1 MNKFVRG
8 LLLGLGAMALV
19 PVVQAAPRLDC
30 PCDVSITSQTSAVI
44 TAGVVNSDT
53 AATGSIKL
61 AVQVSEDIAFAS
73 YYTLAE
79 TELAALGVGESHG
92 KVSYALPTSFP
103 SIRNRYYLR
112 VAVQENAGGGYYT
125 TDSVRMTSPAE
136 LGYEFGEVYSLSNS
150 PNAFMPQNPTF
161 ELAANGSD
169 FTLSIPQISNDSDT
183 SDFGSVTVEL
193 YESTATTV
201 YGAAYYNQFSQTLA
215 QPLLAGQRIDN
226 TVIQGQ
232 LNYALD
238 PQIYIHLAI
247 RDSADNLIMWQT
259 VYSNTQQ
266 GVVNRDVV
274 LEGVDYLT
282 DTDVDGVADYSE
294 RLAGTDPMAAA
305 DLPQQSTVRVLLM
318 QPSTLPDYTG
328 YAARIA
334 HIKEYANQVLTQ
346 SGVDVQLEFVGPFD
360 YQVDATIEAKD
371 NSGLLDVLTQRQA
384 PFADI
389 DTLRANN
396 NADVMIYLDRSKDQD
411 TSCGVAWLSGVGT
424 NGDVAPDLAAT
435 EYNVG
440 VVDIDSIYCSSRT
453 LIHELGH
460 LMGLG
465 HSRRQGSEG
474 TYAWSVGHGVDNE
487 FVSIMAYE
495 SSFGSAVERDYFSSP
510 LLSDC
515 NGQACGVDKS
525 NLTAGADAALSL
537 NAIRFQMANIDEGFG
552 PQITLLGNDPLEID
566 RDTAFTDPGAEA
578 YDWEDGD
585 LSSQVIVNGI
595 VDTSTVGDYMVNYQV
610 TDSDGNVATASR
622 TVSVLVPVD
631 PNDTDGDGVPNS
643 VDVYPDIPLGGLLDT
658 DNDGA
663 PDDCDA
669 ACVATG
675 MQADPDDDNDGVLDS
690 EDVFPLDP
698 SFSIDDV
705 PPTFNAISVNSA
717 NLDVSAEPKTL
728 VFTVDATDNTQIDW
742 GAGANKTNV
751 ILQHSNGD
759 YRWATGDS
767 SNPGVLSV
775 TFSSDD
781 PGGEWQILRLE
792 MLDVH
797 LNKAWVR
804 LDTLIEAGLPSSI
817 YIETGNEINPP
828 VLNSFTL
835 NATRFDQ
842 VEGNNTLVVTL
853 DAQDESGIEWGLG
866 GNDTALILTQGPG
879 IYRRATGSADVD
891 GILQYTFD
899 AADGDGIWF
908 VWRLYLMD
916 AFGNRA
922 EYTVP
927 QLLDM
932 GLVTDKIT
940 FIKDASVYSDT
951 SLTSDIVNVDLVENV
966 TREITLQITNSGS
979 ADLDSVALSVET
991 NNAKI
996 MSTSSG
1002 FGATSCQSSSI
1013 NFDSSLNC
1021 SLANLPANSSKT
1033 FMLSVQGQAGVARI
1047 RADLDPSD
1055 FDLDF
1060 GDNVIDA
1067 VVIVDTDL
1075 DRDGEGD
1082 LLDTD
1087 DDGDGISDVEDA
1099 FPLDS
1104 SEWLDTDGDQIGNNA
1119 DSDDDNDGIADVQD
1133 AYPLISIGQLLDTDG
1148 DGAPNDCD
1156 QACLD
1161 LGMMADADDDGDG
1174 VSDAQELLDGTDPLN
1189 PADFVIPYD
1198 PLNGTVYH
1206 WSNHAVLAGATITVG
1221 DAATGQQTNSGADG
1235 TYAFV
1240 QTSQGVQS
1248 IAASL
1253 ALADRDTN
1261 RTITSADALAALK
1274 IAVGLNPNSDPDGT
1288 GPQEALPVSP
1298 YQLIAADIN
1307 GDGRVTSADAL
1318 GILKVA
1324 VGLSDAPPVSWAL
1337 VSESAP
1343 LWQTNNTKSSV
1354 HDTGL
1359 LYEFTYPDQ
1368 TQINFVAVL
1377 VGDVNASWAAV
1388 DGTGA
1393 LGDAYFTSAAAG
1405 SGAPLSIWGL
1415 RDTDGDGLTD
1425 DQEAVLGTNPYDIDT
1440 DGDGVSDLDDAYP
1453 LDITRSE
1460 FTIEAPSQTAW
1471 VRDQFESSALY
1482 RNQCEA
1488 PRDGINPATGG
1499 LYPDQ
1504 LGTAADEK
1512 YWLRSWSHEL
1522 YLWYDEIFD
1531 RDPEQDYSAFA
1542 TSSYPTEP
1550 NAYFGLL
1557 KTDATTASGAAKDKF
1572 HFVLDSQEWYELSQ
1586 GGTTGGYGF
1595 ELAVIRSSSPR
1606 DVRIAYVHANS
1617 PAEAAGL
1624 LRGTQ
1629 FIAID
1634 GVSVIDGDPDTLNAA
1649 LSPAPGDVHTFD
1661 ILLPGSDI
1669 VTQVS
1674 LEAGD
1679 ITLDPVQETQVIETA
1694 TGNVGYL
1701 AFHDHIATAE
1711 LALMQDVQFLS
1722 EQGVS
1727 DLVIDLRYNGGGY
1740 LDIAGQLAYMVA
1752 GAQTADQTFELLQF
1766 NDQYDGVNPVTG
1778 QTISPIPFHTTS
1790 LGFSAASGQPLP
1802 TLNLDRVFVLTSSG
1816 TCSASEAL
1824 INGLRGVG
1832 VEVIMIG
1839 NTTCGKP
1846 YGFYPTGNCGST
1858 YFTVQFQGVN
1868 AVGFGDYSDGF
1879 SPVAVP
1885 AADRLDQV
1893 PGCTVADDLDHLL
1906 GDPAEARLAAALYYR
1921 DNGSCP
1927 SAAGAA
1933 AAEKRVVDPVLLKG
1947 EHRQIRVM
1955 PTVH

>member
-1 MNKFVRG
+1 MNKFVRV
-8 LLLGLGAMALV
+8 LLLGLGAVALV
-19 PVVQAAPRLDC
+19 PLAQAVPRLDC
-30 PCDVSITSQTSAVI
+30 PCDVALTSQTSAVI

-53 AATGSIKL
+53 SPTGSIKL
-61 AVQVSEDIAFAS
+61 ALQVSEDIAFS
-73 YYTLAE
+73 SFFILAE
-79 TELAALGVGESHG
+79 TELAALGVGETHAKASIT
-92 KVSYALPTSFP
+92 LPTSFP
-103 SIRNRYYLR
+103 AIRNRYYLR
-112 VAVQENAGGGYYT
+112 VAVQENSGGGYYT
-125 TDSVRMTSPAE
+125 TDSVRMASPAE
-136 LGYEFGEVYSLSNS
+136 IGYEFGEVYSLSNS

-169 FTLSIPQISNDSDT
+169 FTLSIPQILNDSDA
-183 SDFGSVTVEL
+183 SDFGNVTLEL

-215 QPLLAGQRIDN
+215 QPLLAGQSIDN

-259 VYSNTQQ
+259 VYSDTEQ
-266 GVVNRDVV
+266 GVVNRNVAV
-274 LEGVDYLT
+274 EGVDYLT
-282 DTDVDGVADYSE
+282 DTDADGVADYSE
-294 RLAGTDPMAAA
+294 HLAGTSPLNAA
-305 DLPQQSTVRVLLM
+305 DAPGSSTIRVLLM
-318 QPSTLPDYTG
+318 QPSTLPQYNG

-346 SGVDVQLEFVGPFD
+346 SGVNAQLEFVGPFD
-360 YQVDATIEAKD
+360 FEVNATIEAKD

-384 PFADI
+384 PFTDLDA
-389 DTLRANN
+389 LRANN
-396 NADVMIYLDRSKDQD
+396 DADVMIYLDRSKDHD

-510 LLSDC
+510 RLSDC

-525 NLTAGADAALSL
+525 DLTAGADAALSL
-537 NAIRFQMANIDEGFG
+537 NAIRFQMENIDEGFA
-552 PQITLLGNDPLEID
+552 PQITLLGNNPFELD
-566 RDTAFTDPGAEA
+566 RDTAFSDPGAEA

-585 LSSQVIVNGI
+585 LSSQVIANGI
-595 VDTSTVGDYMVNYQV
+595 VDTTTVGDYTVNYQV
-610 TDSDGNVATASR
+610 TDSAGNVATATR

-663 PDDCDA
+663 PDECDA
-669 ACVATG
+669 ECAAAG
-675 MQADPDDDNDGVLDS
+675 MQADPDIDNDGLLNADDAYPLIAIGS
-690 EDVFPLDP
+690 LTDTDGDGAPDVCDQACLALGMQADP
-698 SFSIDDV
+698 DADNDGLLNADDAY
-705 PPTFNAISVNSA
+705 PFAAIGQ
-717 NLDVSAEPKTL
+717 L
-728 VFTVDATDNTQIDW
+728 
-742 GAGANKTNV
+742 
-751 ILQHSNGD
+751 
-759 YRWATGDS
+759 
-767 SNPGVLSV
+767 
-775 TFSSDD
+775 
-781 PGGEWQILRLE
+781 
-792 MLDVH
+792 
-797 LNKAWVR
+797 
-804 LDTLIEAGLPSSI
+804 LDTDGDGAPD
-817 YIETGNEINPP
+817 TC
-828 VLNSFTL
+828 
-835 NATRFDQ
+835 DQ
-842 VEGNNTLVVTL
+842 TCL
-853 DAQDESGIEWGLG
+853 DAGMQ
-866 GNDTALILTQGPG
+866 
-879 IYRRATGSADVD
+879 ADPD
-891 GILQYTFD
+891 I
-899 AADGDGIWF
+899 DGDGI
-908 VWRLYLMD
+908 VNEND
-916 AFGNRA
+916 A
-922 EYTVP
+922 YP
-927 QLLDM
+927 
-932 GLVTDKIT
+932 
-940 FIKDASVYSDT
+940 
-951 SLTSDIVNVDLVENV
+951 
-966 TREITLQITNSGS
+966 
-979 ADLDSVALSVET
+979 
-991 NNAKI
+991 
-996 MSTSSG
+996 
-1002 FGATSCQSSSI
+1002 SI
-1013 NFDSSLNC
+1013 
-1021 SLANLPANSSKT
+1021 A
-1033 FMLSVQGQAGVARI
+1033 I
-1047 RADLDPSD
+1047 
-1055 FDLDF
+1055 
-1060 GDNVIDA
+1060 
-1067 VVIVDTDL
+1067 
-1075 DRDGEGD
+1075 GD

-1087 DDGDGISDVEDA
+1087 GDGAPNDCDAVCSGTGMQADVDDDGDGVSDVDDA
-1099 FPLDS
+1099 FSLDPAAS
-1104 SEWLDTDGDQIGNNA
+1104 IDTDGDGMPDNWNANATQAQIDA
-1119 DSDDDNDGIADVQD
+1119 SLLTLDTDDDNDGIADAQD
-1133 AYPLISIGQLLDTDG
+1133 TFPLVSIGQLLDTDG
-1148 DGAPNDCD
+1148 DGAPDTCD
-1156 QACLD
+1156 PACVDSGMQED
-1161 LGMMADADDDGDG
+1161 LDDDNDG
-1174 VSDAQELLDGTDPLN
+1174 VSDIQEEADGTSPTDPT
-1189 PADFVIPYD
+1189 DFIAQFD

-1221 DAATGQQTNSGADG
+1221 DVATGQQTSSGADG
-1235 TYAFV
+1235 GYAFV
-1240 QTSQGVQS
+1240 ETAQGVQS
-1248 IAASL
+1248 ISASL
-1253 ALADRDTN
+1253 TLADRDTN

-1274 IAVGLNPNSDPDGT
+1274 IAVGLNPNSDPDGA
-1288 GPQEALPVSP
+1288 GPQEALAVSP

-1343 LWQTNNTKSSV
+1343 LWQTNNTKSTV
-1354 HDTGL
+1354 HDTSLAYG
-1359 LYEFTYPDQ
+1359 FTYPDQ

-1377 VGDVNASWAAV
+1377 VGDVNASWAAI
-1388 DGTGA
+1388 DGTET
-1393 LGDAYFTSAAAG
+1393 LGDAYFTEVAAR
-1405 SGAPLSIWGL
+1405 SGAPLAIWAL

-1425 DQEAVLGTNPYDIDT
+1425 SQEATLGTDPYEVDT

-1453 LDITRSE
+1453 LDITRTE
-1460 FTIEAPSQTAW
+1460 FAIEAPSQTAW
-1471 VRDQFESSALY
+1471 VRDQFQSSQLY
-1482 RNQCEA
+1482 RNQCA
-1488 PRDGINPATGG
+1488 VPRDGVNPATGG

-1522 YLWYDEIFD
+1522 YLWYNEIFD
-1531 RDPEQDYSAFA
+1531 RDPEQDYSAF
-1542 TSSYPTEP
+1542 TSSSYPTEP

-1557 KTDATTASGAAKDKF
+1557 KTEATTPSGAPKDKF
-1572 HFVLDSQEWYELSQ
+1572 HFVLDSQYWYELSQ

-1595 ELAVIRSSSPR
+1595 ELAVLRSSPPR
-1606 DVRIAYVHANS
+1606 DLRVAYVHAGS
-1617 PAEAAGL
+1617 PAETAGI

-1634 GVSVIDGDPDTLNAA
+1634 GVSVIDGNPDTLNAA
-1649 LSPAPGDVHTFD
+1649 LSPAPGELHTFD
-1661 ILLPGSDI
+1661 VLLPGSDI
-1669 VTQVS
+1669 VTQ
-1674 LEAGD
+1674 LTLTAGD

-1711 LALMQDVQFLS
+1711 LALMQDMQFLS

-1752 GAQTADQTFELLQF
+1752 GGQTAGQTFELLQF

-1778 QTISPIPFHTTS
+1778 QNISPIPFHTTS

-1893 PGCTVADDLDHLL
+1893 PGCTVADDLDHFL
-1906 GDPAEARLAAALYYR
+1906 GDPDEARLAAALYYR

-1927 SAAGAA
+1927 SATGAA

-1947 EHRQIRVM
+1947 EQRQIRVM
-1955 PTVH
+1955 PTVN

>member
-8 LLLGLGAMALV
+8 LLLGLGAMVLV
-19 PVVQAAPRLDC
+19 PFAQAVPRLDC
-30 PCDVSITSQTSAVI
+30 PCDVALTSQTAAVI

-53 AATGSIKL
+53 SPTGSIKL
-61 AVQVSEDIAFAS
+61 ALQVSEDIAFS
-73 YYTLAE
+73 SFFILAE
-79 TELAALGVGESHG
+79 TELAALGVGESHA
-92 KVSYALPTSFP
+92 KASMTLPTSFP
-103 SIRNRYYLR
+103 SVRNRYYLR
-112 VAVQENAGGGYYT
+112 VAVQENSGGGYYT

-136 LGYEFGEVYSLSNS
+136 IGYEFGEVNSLSNS
-150 PNAFMPQNPTF
+150 PNAFLPQNPSF

-169 FTLSIPQISNDSDT
+169 FTLTIPQISNDSDT
-183 SDFGSVTVEL
+183 SDFGNVTLEL

-215 QPLLAGQRIDN
+215 QPLLAGQSIDN

-259 VYSNTQQ
+259 VYFDTEQ

-274 LEGVDYLT
+274 LEGVDYLS
-282 DTDVDGVADYSE
+282 DTDADGVADYSE
-294 RLAGTDPMAAA
+294 HLAGTSPLNATDAPG
-305 DLPQQSTVRVLLM
+305 QSTIRVLLM
-318 QPSTLPDYTG
+318 QPSTLPEYTG
-328 YAARIA
+328 YAARVA
-334 HIKEYANQVLTQ
+334 HIKEYANQVLAQ
-346 SGVDVQLEFVGPFD
+346 SGVDAQLEFVGPFD
-360 YQVDATIEAKD
+360 YVVNATIEAKD

-384 PFADI
+384 PFTDL

-396 NADVMIYLDRSKDQD
+396 DADVMIYLDRSKDHD
-411 TSCGVAWLSGVGT
+411 TSCGVAWLSGVNT
-424 NGDVAPDLAAT
+424 HGDVAPDLAAT

-495 SSFGSAVERDYFSSP
+495 SSFGSAIERDYFSSP

-525 NLTAGADAALSL
+525 DLTAGADAALSL
-537 NAIRFQMANIDEGFG
+537 NAIRFQMANIDEGFA
-552 PQITLLGNDPLEID
+552 PQITLLGGNPFEID
-566 RDTAFTDPGAEA
+566 RDTAFSDPGAEA

-585 LSSQVIVNGI
+585 LSKQVIANGI
-595 VDTSTVGDYMVNYQV
+595 VDTSTEGDYTVNYQV
-610 TDSDGNVATASR
+610 TDSAGNVATASR
-622 TVSVLVPVD
+622 TVSVLTTVA
-631 PNDTDGDGVPNS
+631 PNDTDGDGVPNA

-663 PDDCDA
+663 PDACDP

-675 MQADPDDDNDGVLDS
+675 MQADPDIDNDGLLNADDAYPS
-690 EDVFPLDP
+690 IAIGSLTDTDGDGAPDVCDQACLALGMQVDP
-698 SFSIDDV
+698 DADNDGLLNADDAY
-705 PPTFNAISVNSA
+705 PFAAIGQ
-717 NLDVSAEPKTL
+717 L
-728 VFTVDATDNTQIDW
+728 
-742 GAGANKTNV
+742 
-751 ILQHSNGD
+751 
-759 YRWATGDS
+759 
-767 SNPGVLSV
+767 
-775 TFSSDD
+775 
-781 PGGEWQILRLE
+781 
-792 MLDVH
+792 
-797 LNKAWVR
+797 
-804 LDTLIEAGLPSSI
+804 LDTDGDGAPD
-817 YIETGNEINPP
+817 
-828 VLNSFTL
+828 VC
-835 NATRFDQ
+835 DQ
-842 VEGNNTLVVTL
+842 ACL
-853 DAQDESGIEWGLG
+853 DAGMQTDSDI
-866 GNDTALILTQGPG
+866 
-879 IYRRATGSADVD
+879 
-891 GILQYTFD
+891 
-899 AADGDGIWF
+899 DGDGI
-908 VWRLYLMD
+908 VNEID
-916 AFGNRA
+916 AFP
-922 EYTVP
+922 TVA
-927 QLLDM
+927 
-932 GLVTDKIT
+932 I
-940 FIKDASVYSDT
+940 
-951 SLTSDIVNVDLVENV
+951 
-966 TREITLQITNSGS
+966 
-979 ADLDSVALSVET
+979 
-991 NNAKI
+991 
-996 MSTSSG
+996 
-1002 FGATSCQSSSI
+1002 
-1013 NFDSSLNC
+1013 
-1021 SLANLPANSSKT
+1021 
-1033 FMLSVQGQAGVARI
+1033 
-1047 RADLDPSD
+1047 
-1055 FDLDF
+1055 
-1060 GDNVIDA
+1060 
-1067 VVIVDTDL
+1067 
-1075 DRDGEGD
+1075 GD

-1087 DDGDGISDVEDA
+1087 NDGAPNDCDAGCSGTGMQADADDDGDGVSDVDDA
-1099 FPLDS
+1099 FSLDPAAS
-1104 SEWLDTDGDQIGNNA
+1104 VDTDGDGMPDDWNQNALQAQIDA
-1119 DSDDDNDGIADVQD
+1119 SALTLDTDDDNDGIADAQD

-1148 DGAPNDCD
+1148 DGAPDTCD
-1156 QACLD
+1156 PACVD
-1161 LGMMADADDDGDG
+1161 LGMQEDLDDDNDG
-1174 VSDAQELLDGTDPLN
+1174 VSDIQEEADGTSPTDPT
-1189 PADFVIPYD
+1189 DFILPYD
-1198 PLNGTVYH
+1198 PINGVVYH
-1206 WSNHAVLAGATITVG
+1206 WSNHAVLAGATIRLG
-1221 DAATGQQTNSGADG
+1221 DATTGQQTSSGADG
-1235 TYAFV
+1235 TYVFV
-1240 QTSQGVQS
+1240 ETAQGVQS
-1248 IAASL
+1248 ISASL
-1253 ALADRDTN
+1253 VLADRDTN

-1274 IAVGLNPNSDPDGT
+1274 IAVGLNPNGDPDGS

-1343 LWQTNNTKSSV
+1343 LWQTNNTRGLV
-1354 HDTGL
+1354 HDTSL
-1359 LYEFTYPDQ
+1359 PYQFTYPDQ
-1368 TQINFVAVL
+1368 TQVNFVAVL
-1377 VGDVNASWAAV
+1377 VGDVNASWTAV
-1388 DGTGA
+1388 AGSEV

-1405 SGAPLSIWGL
+1405 SGAPVSTWGL

-1425 DQEAVLGTNPYDIDT
+1425 AQEEALGTDPYDVDT

-1453 LDITRSE
+1453 LDITRTE
-1460 FTIEAPSQTAW
+1460 FTLEAPSQTAW
-1471 VRDQFESSALY
+1471 VRDQFQSSALY
-1482 RNQCEA
+1482 RNQCAA

-1531 RDPEQDYSAFA
+1531 RDPEQDYSAFM
-1542 TSSYPTEP
+1542 SSRYPTEP

-1557 KTDATTASGAAKDKF
+1557 KTEATTPSGAAKDKF
-1572 HFVLDSQEWYELSQ
+1572 HFVLDSQYWYELSQ
-1586 GGTTGGYGF
+1586 GGTSGGYGF
-1595 ELAVIRSSSPR
+1595 ELAVLRSSPPR
-1606 DVRIAYVHANS
+1606 DLRVAYVHAGS
-1617 PAEAAGL
+1617 PAETAGI

-1629 FIAID
+1629 FIAIN

-1649 LSPAPGDVHTFD
+1649 LAPEPGELHTFD
-1661 ILLPGSDI
+1661 VLLPGSDI

-1674 LEAGD
+1674 LTAGD
-1679 ITLDPVQETQVIETA
+1679 ITLDPVQETQVIQTA

-1752 GAQTADQTFELLQF
+1752 GDQTAGQTFELLQF

-1778 QTISPIPFHTTS
+1778 QNISPIPFHTTS

-1927 SAAGAA
+1927 SAAVGAA

-1947 EHRQIRVM
+1947 EQRQIRVM
-1955 PTVH
+1955 PTVN